1 MPFHNQP
8 QKHERNNHFKV
19 KANEIY
25 GVSTDGIW
33 TTLNEVYVLNCI
45 GTGTLANEQ
54 RQPVTMN
61 RQSGPSPTHTYE
73 DIII

>member
-1 MPFHNQP
+1 M
-8 QKHERNNHFKV
+8 

-25 GVSTDGIW
+25 GISTDGIE
-33 TTLNEVYVLNCI
+33 TTPNEVYVINCI
-45 GTGTLANEQ
+45 GTPANKQ

-73 DIII
+73 DMNISILFCNY